1 MTLDEMLQRKL
12 ADWRP
17 DSACQTLEVEHTA
30 SGWKVA
36 VTAERVDTLGCRL
49 HEVTL
54 RRTTPMPGD
63 GSLAD
68 QGNQIAARVIG
79 LLEPLRLIEVDT
91 EHQLAQLR
99 SAPPTRRHGS
109 VQYYEVLRHG
119 DGTTRLGRFE
129 AGNGKRKAIGFTLT
143 HEALAKVVQDLAR
156 QVLQRAIR
164 EFF

>member
-1 MTLDEMLQRKL
+1 MTLDETLLQKL

-17 DSACQTLEVEHTA
+17 DSACQTLVVEHTA
-30 SGWKVA
+30 SGWTVA

-54 RRTTPMPGD
+54 RRTAPMPGEP
-63 GSLAD
+63 SLVE

-91 EHQLAQLR
+91 EHQLVQLR
-99 SAPPTRRHGS
+99 SQPPSRRGGS

-119 DGTTRLGRFE
+119 DGTTRLARFE
-129 AGNGKRKAIGFTLT
+129 GGNGKRQAIGFTLT
-143 HEALAKVVQDLAR
+143 HEALAKIVNDLAS
-156 QVLQRAIR
+156 V
-164 EFF
+164 